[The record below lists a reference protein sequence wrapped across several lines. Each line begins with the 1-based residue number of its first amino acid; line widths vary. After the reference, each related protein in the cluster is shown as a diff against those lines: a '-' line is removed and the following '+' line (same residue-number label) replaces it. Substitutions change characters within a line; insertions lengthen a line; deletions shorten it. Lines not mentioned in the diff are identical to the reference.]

1 MDTKKKIVICGS
13 PSTGKT
19 KFTEV
24 FLKKANPLKLLR
36 DALEP
41 TRGVNSGIFSVFNS
55 QLSIFDLAG
64 QENETWFSSDME
76 VFQKS
81 NLILC
86 FFDIN
91 NSIEKIISFLV
102 DLLNIKKRSQSLFNC
117 NIIALIPKI
126 DLVSPFYISQKIR
139 AIRKFFENHYPLENS
154 IEIKNTSISKK
165 HFYKTYRIIMNIF
178 NMIFK
183 KQMIPMRRRRFEN
196 LKKELLL
203 IIKTVGLIKY
213 RLDKLAYKFNMSR
226 NLILKHLKRLERIG
240 FVEFL
245 DDFEIVRFSERCRF
259 FKIGFLRE
267 VKKID
272 LMRENPETR
281 LFYTFQKIY
290 IAA

>member
-1 MDTKKKIVICGS
+1 
-13 PSTGKT
+13 
-19 KFTEV
+19 
-24 FLKKANPLKLLR
+24 
-36 DALEP
+36 
-41 TRGVNSGIFSVFNS
+41 VNSGIFSVFNS